1 MYYLIKLDLLL
12 KNVLDLDMN
21 MNVYVDSYVI
31 LSMILVWCENDL

>member
-1 MYYLIKLDLLL
+1 MSIWPMSYLIKLDLLL

-31 LSMILVWCENDL
+31 LSMILV